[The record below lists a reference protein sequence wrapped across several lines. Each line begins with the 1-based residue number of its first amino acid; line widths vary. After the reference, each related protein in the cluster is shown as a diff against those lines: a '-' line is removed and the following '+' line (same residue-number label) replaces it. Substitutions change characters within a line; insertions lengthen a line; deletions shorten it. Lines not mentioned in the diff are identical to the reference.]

1 MIPKE
6 SKKPLPEGNDDT
18 RVRSVSKTHQRKLN
32 SNSQRKKYVIKTGF
46 KNRITMRKLILLLL
60 ITIVGGYTANA
71 QVGLYSQYMFNGLVV
86 NPAYAGTVNDAMS
99 LTAFYRN
106 QWATIE
112 GAPQDLSISAHSS
125 VGKNKRVGLGMF
137 LENDKVGLTNWY
149 NIFGSYAYRFSLQ
162 NGGTLSAGLQGG
174 ISLLQANL
182 LEGTT
187 SDGGVFDPALEFESA
202 MRPNFGAGL
211 YYYKTNMYVGFS
223 VPYLLKQK
231 TLKDKDG
238 VELATESARNR
249 QYVLTGGF
257 VFPINDNLKLK
268 PSTLVR
274 YIPSDYNPII
284 SDLSASIFIKESFS
298 VGATYRVGTQIKA
311 FIVMLSY
318 RAPSGLRVGYAYDNS
333 LDALSRYT
341 SSHEVMIGYDISRT
355 KGSKTVLTPRY
366 F

>member
-1 MIPKE
+1 
-6 SKKPLPEGNDDT
+6 
-18 RVRSVSKTHQRKLN
+18 
-32 SNSQRKKYVIKTGF
+32 
-46 KNRITMRKLILLLL
+46 MRKLILLLL
-60 ITIVGGYTANA
+60 ITIVGSYTLNA
-71 QVGLYSQYMFNGLVV
+71 QIGLYSQYMFNGLVV
-86 NPAYAGTVNDAMS
+86 NPAYAGTVEDAMS

-112 GAPQDLSISAHSS
+112 GAPQDLSISAHSP

-149 NIFGSYAYRFSLQ
+149 NIFGSYAYRFPLQ

-187 SDGGVFDPALEFESA
+187 PDGGFDPALEFESA
-202 MRPNFGAGL
+202 LRPNFGAGL
-211 YYYKTNMYVGFS
+211 YYYTDLMYVGFS

-231 TLKDKDG
+231 KLTDKDG

-249 QYVLTGGF
+249 QYIITGGL
-257 VFPINDNLKLK
+257 VFPINDNLKIK

-274 YIPSDYNPII
+274 YIPSDYSPILG
-284 SDLSASIFIKESFS
+284 DLSASVFIKDAVSI
-298 VGATYRVGTQIKA
+298 GATYRVGTQIQA
-311 FIVMLSY
+311 FIIMLSY

-333 LDALSRYT
+333 LDALSTYT
-341 SSHEVMIGYDISRT
+341 SSHEVMIGYDLSRN